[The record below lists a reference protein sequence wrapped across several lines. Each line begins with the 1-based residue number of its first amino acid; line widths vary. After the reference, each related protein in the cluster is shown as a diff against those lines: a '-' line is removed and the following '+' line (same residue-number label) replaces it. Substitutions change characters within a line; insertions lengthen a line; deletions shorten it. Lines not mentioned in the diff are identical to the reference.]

1 MRANENYEKYY
12 NITKSEI
19 GRGDFNIIYKAI
31 TKDSKE
37 ERAIKIIYKKGIKD
51 ILTEMYNNNPSDDDM
66 KSYINDFLYEYEFMK
81 KVIGDDDDNTNIVK
95 YYEYFN
101 TEDKLAVVME
111 LCDEN
116 MRNYLTKIKDDN
128 ERNEILYQI
137 NNALKIIVKKKVFLG
152 DFTLENI
159 LLQYQNKEKTKYIIK
174 LKLNPNSK
182 NIKFLHK
189 FCSTNYYNEFD
200 APEEEKNDYNEKSD
214 LWKIGIIIYFIYFN
228 KYPFNK
234 DNQKKIKQINNNDLY
249 KNKDSEFKDLIN
261 RLLDEDPKKRLSWN
275 EYFKHPFFSKRN
287 KENFENYYIKK
298 NLITKSGYAYIYKG
312 INKTTDEK
320 RAIKIFDKTGVASD
334 YKRNNL
340 TEITDEELSK
350 YFDKFINKIKNMK
363 IMDEKLIKKK
373 NIVKFY
379 EHFQKKEEIAIIMEL
394 CDDNLLNILFKEN
407 KGYET
412 NEIYDILTNLNNS
425 FDTLSKVKLI
435 HRAINLENI
444 LIKYKDDKKKDYI
457 VKLKLTED
465 SILLKDLDKNKEFNK
480 EKANLKFVAPE
491 ILKKQDYNQ
500 KCDLWS
506 LGVLIYTLKHNGYPF
521 KGNSEEEILKEIEKG
536 INEDDSPL
544 GKLIKELLIPDP
556 QKRLDWDQY
565 FNHEFF
571 ISFRKKKN
579 YEDYYDILIK
589 IGETT
594 FATVY
599 KGKEK
604 RTGEDR
610 AIKVFNK
617 EGVRADL
624 IRQYIQ
630 DKDDEMKKLTEYFK
644 NEINNMTIMN
654 KNKENENI
662 VKLYEYFDSKKE
674 FIIIY
679 ELCDTNL
686 LDNLAK
692 REDPFKP
699 KEIFEIL
706 KQLNNSFR
714 IMYENKLVH
723 RAINLENIL
732 IKYLDNKEN
741 KYLYKLK
748 LTDDSILLKDLPKN
762 KLFRKTNTNIRYI
775 APEILKGEEYNEKC
789 DLWSLGVIIY
799 TLAHKKYPFTGK
811 EESEMKSSIRENKL
825 LIKTDNQGLNNLL
838 EGLLKKDPKE
848 RFNWEDYFNH
858 PFIKNKN
865 INIKDKYQKEKKIGE
880 SEFAIIYKGKNII
893 NNEKVAIK
901 LFNSENIRQKY
912 IREFLEEISED
923 EINKKKLLFKNEII
937 NMKKMKNEKNEENE
951 NIVKLIEDYE
961 EEGEIGIIMELCDDN
976 LLNIVVKEKGSFNSK
991 QIKNILNQLNKSFK
1005 IMSVQKIV
1013 HRALNL
1019 ENILIKYKDE
1029 KKKDF
1034 IVKLKLTE
1042 DSILLKN
1049 LSKNLRFDKTK
1060 SNIRYIAPE
1069 ILKGEEYNEKCD
1081 LWSLGVIIYTL
1092 AYKKN
1097 PFDGKGESEMISSIR
1112 EKKLSIKT
1120 DNPELNN
1127 LLEGLLKKDPKERFN
1142 WKQYFEHPF
1151 FQSEKK

>member
-12 NITKSEI
+12 DMTEREI
-19 GRGDFNIIYKAI
+19 GRGDFSTIYKAI
-31 TKDSKE
+31 TKDKKE
-37 ERAIKIIYKKGIKD
+37 ERAIKIINKNLIKEK
-51 ILTEMYNNNPSDDDM
+51 LTEKNINPPNDNEM
-66 KSYINDFLYEYEFMK
+66 KSYINGFLDEYEIMK
-81 KVIGDDDDNTNIVK
+81 KVQGDDDDNTNIVK

-101 TEDKLAVVME
+101 TEDKLAIVTE

-116 MRNYLTKIKDDN
+116 ITNYLNKIKDDN

-137 NNALKIIVKKKVFLG
+137 NNALKLIHKKNIFLG

-159 LLQYQNKEKTKYIIK
+159 LLQYQNKEKTKYVIK
-174 LKLNPNSK
+174 LKLNTNSK
-182 NIKFLHK
+182 DIKDLHK
-189 FCSTNYYNEFD
+189 FCTTNYCNKFD
-200 APEEEKNDYNEKSD
+200 AREEEKNGYNEKCD
-214 LWKIGIIIYFIYFN
+214 LWKLGIIIYTIFFGE
-228 KYPFNK
+228 YPFDENST
-234 DNQKKIKQINNNDLY
+234 KKTKQINNNNDLY
-249 KNKDSEFKDLIN
+249 KNKNSEFQDLIK
-261 RLLDEDPKKRLSWN
+261 RLLDEDPKKRLSWK
-275 EYFKHPFFSKRN
+275 EYFNHPFFSKRN
-287 KENFENYYIKK
+287 TESFENYYIKK
-298 NLITKSGYAYIYKG
+298 NLIAKSGYAYIYKG

-320 RAIKIFDKTGVASD
+320 RAIKIFDKTGVARD
-334 YKRNNL
+334 YKINNL

-350 YFDKFINKIKNMK
+350 YFDKFMNEINNMK
-363 IMDEKLIKKK
+363 IMDEKLIEKK

-654 KNKENENI
+654 KNKENNNI
-662 VKLYEYFDSKKE
+662 VKLYEYFDSEKE

-679 ELCDTNL
+679 EFCDTNL
-686 LDNLAK
+686 LDKLVK
-692 REDPFKP
+692 RKDLFKP
-699 KEIFEIL
+699 EEIFEIL

-714 IMYENKLVH
+714 IMHENKLVH

-748 LTDDSILLKDLPKN
+748 LTDDSILLKDLPNN
-762 KLFRKTNTNIRYI
+762 KIFRKTNTNIRYI
-775 APEILKGEEYNEKC
+775 APEILKGEIYDEKC

-799 TLAHKKYPFTGK
+799 TLAHKKYPFDGK
-811 EESEMKSSIRENKL
+811 EESEMKNSIRENKL
-825 LIKTDNQGLNNLL
+825 SIKTDNPGLNNLL

-858 PFIKNKN
+858 PFIKNIDIKD
-865 INIKDKYQKEKKIGE
+865 IKDKYQKEAQIGE
-880 SEFAIIYKGKNII
+880 SEFAIIYKGKNIT

-901 LFNSENIRQKY
+901 VFDSGRIRQAYKRKHLKEMSKDK
-912 IREFLEEISED
+912 IE
-923 EINKKKLLFKNEII
+923 KKKLLFKNEII
-937 NMKKMKNEKNEENE
+937 NMKKMKNEENE

-961 EEGEIGIIMELCDDN
+961 EKEEIGIIMELCDDN
-976 LLNIVVKEKGSFNSK
+976 LLNIVVAKEEDSFNSK

-1005 IMSVQKIV
+1005 IMNEQKIV

-1029 KKKDF
+1029 KMKEY

-1042 DSILLKN
+1042 DSILLEELDKN
-1049 LSKNLRFDKTK
+1049 KEFNKEKNNLE
-1060 SNIRYIAPE
+1060 YIAPE
-1069 ILKGEEYNEKCD
+1069 ILNGKKYDEKCD
-1081 LWSLGVIIYTL
+1081 LWSLGVIIYLL
-1092 AYKKN
+1092 AHKEFPNEEESKQKN
-1097 PFDGKGESEMISSIR
+1097 NN
-1112 EKKLSIKT
+1112 KLSIKI